1 MSPFDFNTATPEEV
15 RAEAE
20 RRQRAKNAWQGGDE
34 PLSPAMQRRKEM
46 LLERDVQQ
54 RVIKLYVR
62 HRCKVRVYSQPRKA
76 KYMTPGGADL
86 QVFSPVI
93 PARSLCDQTP
103 RVMWYHETKKPKDG
117 RYSDDQLLFA
127 ADCREAGI
135 AVIGGGTD
143 EAQAQLNRLRID
155 APV

>member
-1 MSPFDFNTATPEEV
+1 MFDFNTATPDEV

-20 RRQRAKNAWQGGDE
+20 RRQRAMAGWRGEAPMTPEQ
-34 PLSPAMQRRKEM
+34 QRRKEM

-54 RVIKLYVR
+54 RVIKVYVT
-62 HRCKVRVYSQPRKA
+62 HGCKVRYSQPRKA

-86 QVFSPVI
+86 QMFSPLI
-93 PARSLCDQTP
+93 DFAGSRA

-117 RYSDDQLLFA
+117 RYSDEQLLFA

-135 AVIGGGTD
+135 KVVGGGVH
-143 EAQAQLNRLRID
+143 EALTQLAHLNL
-155 APV
+155 PVR